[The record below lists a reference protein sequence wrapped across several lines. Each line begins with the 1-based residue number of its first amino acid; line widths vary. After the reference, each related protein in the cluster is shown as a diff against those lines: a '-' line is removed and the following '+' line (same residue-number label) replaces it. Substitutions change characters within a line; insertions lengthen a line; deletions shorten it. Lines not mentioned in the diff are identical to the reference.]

1 MPSHIV
7 RFKHDSTVAGAQVL
21 TTGFGVTKSHAH
33 DLNAYLPAP
42 LQAGRRF
49 SGIING
55 LFIQLNS
62 AGSPTTVTVRIC
74 SDATGNL
81 SLVPDTV
88 APLVA
93 GITDATTKSAAFSIN
108 LPLFQTAVGGIFYV
122 FAKVDDGTGNPTL
135 ARTILTW
142 QE

>member
-1 MPSHIV
+1 MPSHVV
-7 RFKHDSTVAGAQVL
+7 RFKHDSTVAGSQVL
-21 TTGFGVTKSHAH
+21 TTAFGSTKVHVH

-42 LQAGRRF
+42 LQAARRF

-62 AGSPTTVTVRIC
+62 AGSPTTVTVRVC
-74 SDATGNL
+74 SDATGNV

-88 APLVA
+88 ATLVA
-93 GITDATTKSAAFSIN
+93 GITDATTKSAAFAID
-108 LPLFQTAVGGIFYV
+108 LPLFQTAVGGNFYV